1 MAKRASSPE
10 HPAAPASAPAAQ
22 PRSEA
27 RGAGPTP
34 QRYALGTPTKKE
46 PEQIPWGYGQNRVTA
61 MAIDPARMYVYWEIT
76 DDAMDKARAGLGPG
90 GRDAWLNLRV
100 YDITGRI
107 FDGTNAHGYFDH
119 KVERHDRHWFFQI
132 GKPTSTTCVELGM
145 KSREGFFAKVTRSGR
160 VDFPRTEAALWNEP
174 QWLTVFSGKVG
185 ASHTGGPSVR
195 RGPGPAYVGAP
206 GGPGWQG
213 GDVWEHSAIHRIVGH
228 MLTGRWEWHQ
238 ILRGGV
244 FGEHA
249 IEWVGPLT
257 RTTWEAGPFDYPVEL
272 PVYVEERAGGEA
284 MVHTEGGVVHVL
296 FGPWQVIIRGI
307 DARLE
312 RRVLATWE
320 MYYSWV
326 VHATAEEMAEG
337 ASTRVR
343 VGGSEHLLR
352 GGSERRWM
360 GGSEF
365 RMGGASEVFRLGASE
380 IRFLGATETL
390 FRGASERRLMGASEY
405 MYRGASEYA
414 YRGASELRFQGA
426 SELGFLGASERMF
439 PGASE
444 GFAGASDGRLGGQS
458 QEGAFPV
465 PAAPKTLP
473 DK

>member
-1 MAKRASSPE
+1 MTKSVSSPE
-10 HPAAPASAPAAQ
+10 NAAAPEGAPASHP
-22 PRSEA
+22 STEA
-27 RGAGPTP
+27 RGTGPVP
-34 QRYALGTPTKKE
+34 QRYALGPSGRDSAA
-46 PEQIPWGYGQNRVTA
+46 PRQIPWGYGHDRVTA
-61 MAIDPARMYVYWEIT
+61 MAIDPAKMFVYWEIT
-76 DDAMDKARAGLGPG
+76 DDAIEKAREGLGAG

-119 KVERHDRHWFFQI
+119 RVERGDRHWFFHL
-132 GKPTSTTCVELGM
+132 GKPSSTACVEIGLR
-145 KSREGFFAKVTRSGR
+145 SHEGYFVKVTRSGR
-160 VDFPRTEAALWNEP
+160 VEFPRTEAALWSEP

-185 ASHTGGPSVR
+185 ASHTGGPGGHR
-195 RGPGPAYVGAP
+195 ARGAAHLGS
-206 GGPGWQG
+206 GGPGAEAGPG
-213 GDVWEHSAIHRIVGH
+213 GEAWEHSAIHRIVGH

-257 RTTWEAGPFDYPVEL
+257 RTTWEAGPFTYPVDL

-284 MVHTEGGVVHVL
+284 MVHTQDGEVHVL

-326 VHATAEEMAEG
+326 VHSGGEELVEVAPTVV
-337 ASTRVR
+337 AR
-343 VGGSEHLLR
+343 GGSELLLR
-352 GGSERRWM
+352 GASERRWM
-360 GGSEF
+360 GASEF
-365 RMGGASEVFRLGASE
+365 RLGGASETFRLGASE

-405 MYRGASEYA
+405 A
-414 YRGASELRFQGA
+414 YRAGSEQMFQG
-426 SELGFLGASERMF
+426 GSERMF

-444 GFAGASDGRLGGQS
+444 GFAGAGERRLGTES
-458 QEGAFPV
+458 PEGTYPKSE
-465 PAAPKTLP
+465 APKTPP